1 MTKQE
6 FKWLAEFENSN
17 CERLQKNGDGRG
29 ELYVYENC
37 SHWKESEWQ
46 NIIYIAEKFNTFPRI
61 MNACTM
67 TFTAGFV
74 YIKNGLQFMRVY
86 TKFNIYEFV
95 VDIINET
102 VAAEHYG
109 LTKDEEASLKLLLE
123 LSDDEQEKEKA
134 REFFKIRKQ
143 YKKTKQQISLNC

>member
-6 FKWLAEFENSN
+6 KRWLEEFDNSN
-17 CERLQKNGDGRG
+17 FERLQKNGDGRG
-29 ELYVYENC
+29 FLYVYESC
-37 SHWKESEWQ
+37 SRWKESEWQ
-46 NIIYIAEKFNTFPRI
+46 NIIYEAARFNTYPRVI
-61 MNACTM
+61 NACIN
-67 TFTAGFV
+67 FYTAAFV

-102 VAAEHYG
+102 EAAENYD
-109 LTKDEEASLKLLLE
+109 LTKEEEASLKLFLE
-123 LSDDEQEKEKA
+123 LSDDEQEKAKA

-143 YKKTKQQISLNC
+143 YKKLTNR

>member
-6 FKWLAEFENSN
+6 KKWLEEFDNSN
-17 CERLQKNGDGRG
+17 CERLQKGGAGKG
-29 ELYVYENC
+29 ELYVYEIC
-37 SHWKESEWQ
+37 SHWKESTWRD
-46 NIIYIAEKFNTFPRI
+46 IIYDAAKFNTYPRVI
-61 MNACTM
+61 NACTN
-67 TFTAGFV
+67 FYTAAFV

-86 TKFNIYEFV
+86 TKLNIYEFV

-109 LTKDEEASLKLLLE
+109 LTKEEEASLKLILE
-123 LSDDEQEKEKA
+123 LSDDEQEKAKA

-143 YKKTKQQISLNC
+143 YKKLTNR